1 MISSLLLKCQGHPT
15 VDKIHIS
22 LQFRPSVIRGP
33 WIDQPGSI
41 NLVENRILYN
51 PFQSTYLLII
61 YKCLICRK
69 YVHTRKCVCNRQW
82 TLITLLT
89 CQEQIGTIHLRRRH
103 FLGGKGSNTGQ
114 FFRWIVF
121 YKGGTIK
128 QSRLILTEV
137 FKPMQNHWKIKF
149 YWDVSREGKNDFNH
163 FFRGFL

>member
-1 MISSLLLKCQGHPT
+1 MISSSSYSRP

-114 FFRWIVF
+114 FFQWIVF

-128 QSRLILTEV
+128 QSQLILSEV
-137 FKPMQNHWKIKF
+137 FKPKSLQNSILLGCLKG
-149 YWDVSREGKNDFNH
+149 REKWFQS
-163 FFRGFL
+163 FF